1 MGMGVL
7 VGIVQSIVFTA
18 LATVYYS
25 LVLKKEGG
33 GHH

>member
-18 LATVYYS
+18 LVTVYYS
-25 LVLKKEGG
+25 LVLKKEGND
-33 GHH
+33 HH